1 MTTKIEESRGK
12 WSPRRV
18 HEDENGRG
26 MKKTVT
32 IKHYKTA
39 KKEYPQHKILDKCF
53 SQSCFHLSIWGNRFP
68 VIPFLPSSIAYQDAL
83 YPIFKK
89 IFS

>member
-32 IKHYKTA
+32 IKHYKIA
-39 KKEYPQHKILDKCF
+39 KKEL
-53 SQSCFHLSIWGNRFP
+53 
-68 VIPFLPSSIAYQDAL
+68 
-83 YPIFKK
+83 KK
-89 IFS
+89 NTLNIKS